1 MRLSTLEP
9 VVKKI
14 IEEHGEISDEI
25 DYALAS
31 FVANNIGFGYTPCQ
45 PALVELN
52 NGKQVIRMGL
62 DYTFLG
68 EKNQLMGYG
77 IVGFLYIDPESMDVL
92 YCTPTQELEK
102 NVETITNS
110 GMAPQPRPRG
120 KY

>member
-1 MRLSTLEP
+1 MEP

-14 IEEHGEISDEI
+14 IEEQGEISDEI
-25 DYALAS
+25 DYALAN

-62 DYTFLG
+62 DHTFVG
-68 EKNQLMGYG
+68 AKNQLMGYG
-77 IVGFLYIDPESMDVL
+77 IVGYLYIDPETMDVL
-92 YCTPTQELEK
+92 YCTPSEELEK
-102 NVETITNS
+102 GVETILNS
-110 GMAPQPRPRG
+110 GVAPQPRPRG

>member
-1 MRLSTLEP
+1 MEP
-9 VVKKI
+9 VVTKV
-14 IEEHGEISDEI
+14 IEEQGEISDEI

-62 DYTFLG
+62 DHTFVG
-68 EKNQLMGYG
+68 EKNKLMGYG
-77 IVGFLYIDPESMDVL
+77 IVGYLFIDPETMDVL
-92 YCTPTQELEK
+92 YCTPVEELEK

-110 GMAPQPRPRG
+110 GVAPQPRPRG